1 MRVLGSDTS
10 HWGGEID
17 WHKSTP
23 ALGFTYFKATDG
35 LYWIDTQFG
44 SNQDEC
50 QDTGLPHAGF
60 HWWQETQ
67 DPVGQAEHFIETVGL
82 GYKQYIVDV
91 EPKVI
96 THPYKLKLLLDKCEA
111 LSGVKPA
118 IYTSANY
125 WDNFIYPKPDWAS
138 QYDLL
143 VAHYTTK
150 RNPTLPVG
158 WSTWKIWQFSDYFY
172 FPGCDEVEDGDWFN
186 GTLEECRA
194 WFGNYHDPLEQDCP
208 PCSGMMEMRVI
219 ADKLYIRSGPGTSYG
234 IVGSLLKGDIIEV
247 DDVGGYNAWVKHS
260 KGWSAK
266 STSGL
271 TYLEKV

>member
-1 MRVLGSDTS
+1 MRVLGGDFS
-10 HWGGEID
+10 HWSDEID
-17 WHKSTP
+17 WNKATP
-23 ALGFTYFKATDG
+23 ALGFAYFKATDG
-35 LYWIDTQFG
+35 LYYIDHLFG
-44 SNQDEC
+44 DNQDGC
-50 QDTGLPHAGF
+50 RDTGLPHCGY
-60 HWWQETQ
+60 HWFQETL
-67 DPVGQAEHFIETVGL
+67 DPCGQAEHFIETVGL
-82 GYKQYIVDV
+82 GYKQYVVDV

-96 THPYKLKLLLDKCEA
+96 THPDKLEKLLDCCET
-111 LSGVKPA
+111 LTGVKPA
-118 IYTSANY
+118 IYTSANF
-125 WDNFIYPKPDWAS
+125 WNNFIKPNPSWAN
-138 QYDLL
+138 QYDLII
-143 VAHYTTK
+143 AHYTSA
-150 RNPTLPVG
+150 RNPTLPNG
-158 WSTWKIWQFSDYFY
+158 WASWRIWQFSDYFY
-172 FPGCDEVEDGDWFN
+172 FPGCVSVNDANWFN

-194 WFGNYHDPLEQDCP
+194 WFGNYHPLEQDCP